1 MIKNYILKERQ
12 MESFEKK
19 LSILICT
26 LPSRIIVFE
35 RLRSKLISQAEAN
48 NLQDHIEI
56 LSNADESISIGNKR
70 NLLLKESKG
79 LYVCFIDD
87 DDDIADY
94 YIEELSKVV
103 ESDKDCASLKG
114 IITWDGERPEIFE
127 HSIKYQS
134 YKSNLK
140 NQEVIYERYPNH
152 LNCIKSD
159 IAKQIA
165 FTDKNF
171 SEDTDYADMLFAS
184 GLIKTEFTIDKI
196 LYYYLYAT
204 KK

>member
-1 MIKNYILKERQ
+1 MTMLNNML
-12 MESFEKK
+12 
-19 LSILICT
+19 LSILIPT
-26 LPSRIIVFE
+26 LPNRVILFE
-35 RLRSKLISQAEAN
+35 RLRSKLISQAKAN

-103 ESDKDCASLKG
+103 KSDKDCASLKG
-114 IITWDGERPEIFE
+114 IMTWDGERPEIFE
-127 HSIKYQS
+127 HSIKYKS
-134 YKSNLK
+134 YKNNLK

-152 LNCIKSD
+152 LNCIKSS

-184 GLIKTEFTIDKI
+184 GLIKNEFTIEKI

>member
-1 MIKNYILKERQ
+1 ML
-12 MESFEKK
+12 
-19 LSILICT
+19 LSILIPT
-26 LPSRIIVFE
+26 LPNRVISFE
-35 RLRSKLISQAEAN
+35 RLRSKLISQAKAN

-70 NLLLKESKG
+70 NLLLQQSKG

-103 ESDKDCASLKG
+103 ESGKDCASLKG
-114 IITWDGERPEIFE
+114 VITWNGERPEVFE
-127 HSIKYQS
+127 HSIKYKS
-134 YKSNLK
+134 YKDNLK
-140 NQEVIYERYPNH
+140 NQEVVYERYPNH
-152 LNCIKSD
+152 LNCIKSE
-159 IAKQIA
+159 IAKQIT

>member
-1 MIKNYILKERQ
+1 MIKNYILKERR

-35 RLRSKLISQAEAN
+35 RLRSKLISQAKAN
-48 NLQDHIEI
+48 NLEDHIEI

-140 NQEVIYERYPNH
+140 NQEVVYERYPNH

>member
-1 MIKNYILKERQ
+1 

-35 RLRSKLISQAEAN
+35 RLRSKLISQAKAN
-48 NLQDHIEI
+48 NLEDHIEI

-140 NQEVIYERYPNH
+140 NQEVVYERYPNH
-152 LNCIKSD
+152 LNCIKSN

-165 FTDKNF
+165 FTNKNF